1 MIDVAF
7 SIPRRVRVKPT
18 NAYRMIPDSA
28 KELIRQIEKEA
39 IRINALLEGKAYPP
53 VYKPEQLFKLF
64 VTSMEYPVKTPNDGK
79 PVFNL
84 ITRTESGRMSDD
96 SYGHF
101 SYADMTFSVDNV
113 AVTCTLP
120 YLSSFQAVIFESTCS
135 VIDQYPIRET
145 FTQFYD
151 VTLLTHFRVAP
162 NYKFMRL
169 WFDKMSDRKLLDVA
183 DMLFGETLVGML
195 LKTDITEQKAFV
207 MNELNRRGLTLD
219 KGDWC
224 L

>member
-1 MIDVAF
+1 MIDTSFA
-7 SIPRRVRVKPT
+7 IPGRVRVEPT

-39 IRINALLEGKAYPP
+39 IRLNSLLEEKVYPP
-53 VYKPEQLFKLF
+53 VYKPDRLFKLF
-64 VTSMEYPVKTPNDGK
+64 VTLMEYPVETPNDGK
-79 PVFNL
+79 PVFDL
-84 ITRTESGRMSDD
+84 VTQTESGRILDD

-120 YLSSFQAVIFESTCS
+120 YLSSFQAVIFESACS

-151 VTLLTHFRVAP
+151 VTLLSHFRIAP

-183 DMLFGETLVGML
+183 DMLLGETLIGML

-219 KGDWC
+219 KGDWY